1 GFRGEG
7 QRPHP
12 HDRPQLLGAHGTA
25 RQDQSLGVPLSPPPL
40 DRSIPSVAMPF
51 FAPRAP
57 PTPPENASMS
67 PSASPAEPTHLGFHN
82 SAAVSAAAAGAAA
95 VQQQSSSASKE
106 DGGIVSVEDLADDS
120 QYWPYYMY
128 DNDYDGASKT
138 QSRSP
143 LPPPV
148 HAASRTLAVDRA
160 ISSQNGTGR
169 SGAAA
174 AAAIAAGCLQGRE
187 HAARRGG
194 RPVRTCCL
202 RRCSKKWPLEKLA
215 QARSG
220 VPAGVSSIHGPP
232 PPDGNGGSGGG
243 GGGGDDGGGITVCAA
258 LRKAYLKDCFSR
270 DGGLFYITGGRS
282 SLPVCPLF
290 FSAVTGIPAG
300 VVESSVQEFLQ
311 GTKRRRSYSRA
322 PRASSIAKI
331 SARLSPSPSPG
342 SREPVPDGWWYSTAT
357 ERWYSRTT
365 EPCAAIGADYSNHQL
380 PCESSKVI
388 QAFITDLASHWQ
400 PLGESNRV
408 EMSYPSRK

>member
-1 GFRGEG
+1 
-7 QRPHP
+7 
-12 HDRPQLLGAHGTA
+12 
-25 RQDQSLGVPLSPPPL
+25 
-40 DRSIPSVAMPF
+40 
-51 FAPRAP
+51 
-57 PTPPENASMS
+57 
-67 PSASPAEPTHLGFHN
+67 
-82 SAAVSAAAAGAAA
+82 
-95 VQQQSSSASKE
+95 
-106 DGGIVSVEDLADDS
+106 
-120 QYWPYYMY
+120 MY
-128 DNDYDGASKT
+128 DNDDHDDASKT

-143 LPPPV
+143 LPPPG
-148 HAASRTLAVDRA
+148 HAAGGPLAVDRA
-160 ISSQNGTGR
+160 RSSQNGTGR

-174 AAAIAAGCLQGRE
+174 AAAAIAAGCLQGRE
-187 HAARRGG
+187 QATRRGG

-202 RRCSKKWPLEKLA
+202 RRCSKQWPLEKLA

-232 PPDGNGGSGGG
+232 PPDGNGG
-243 GGGGDDGGGITVCAA
+243 GDDAGGIIVCAA
-258 LRKAYLKDCFSR
+258 RRKAYLKGCFSR
-270 DGGLFYITGGRS
+270 DGSLFYITGGRS

-300 VVESSVQEFLQ
+300 VVESAVQEFLQ
-311 GTKRRRSYSRA
+311 GTKRRPYSRA

-331 SARLSPSPSPG
+331 SARLAPSPSPG

-365 EPCAAIGADYSNHQL
+365 APRTGIGADYSNHQL
-380 PCESSKVI
+380 PCEASKVI